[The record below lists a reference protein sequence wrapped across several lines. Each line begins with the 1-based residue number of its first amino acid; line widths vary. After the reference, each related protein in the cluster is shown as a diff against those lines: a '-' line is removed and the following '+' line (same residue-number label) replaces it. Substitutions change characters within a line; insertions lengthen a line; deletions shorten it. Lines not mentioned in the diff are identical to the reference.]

1 MATRRNPSWNLTDA
15 RLDDIVDQLLLHRY
29 SKRPPS
35 VIDVVRTGFINGEGI
50 RAYVETR
57 WPERSRYAAT
67 IKGVNLSGAGQT
79 MRSNKLAEHV
89 RKRIGN
95 HNQIASNELVW
106 SVRNSRTYDVICY
119 ASGTYEGARNWAFTL
134 FGWTLR
140 EGIRIEELRTELA
153 GCGGDLA
160 ASIANI
166 SMLGRLNDQIEEYEN
181 RAAASLLAAEK
192 YRLVHSTISSAAAH
206 LAGGTGAT
214 DG

>member
-35 VIDVVRTGFINGEGI
+35 VIDVVRTGFTNGDGI
-50 RAYVETR
+50 RAYVEAR
-57 WPERSRYAAT
+57 WPERSRYSET

-89 RKRIGN
+89 RKRVGN

-119 ASGTYEGARNWAFTL
+119 SSGTYEGARNWAFTL
-134 FGWTLR
+134 FGWTLGP
-140 EGIRIEELRTELA
+140 ETKIT
-153 GCGGDLA
+153 DLA
-160 ASIANI
+160 LTLIGGGGAEEAAIKNMSQIGVIQKRRESQLAEI
-166 SMLGRLNDQIEEYEN
+166 EKHQARLDATDI
-181 RAAASLLAAEK
+181 LL
-192 YRLVHSTISSAAAH
+192 STITSAAAF
-206 LAGGTGAT
+206 AGGRS
-214 DG
+214 D

>member
-50 RAYVETR
+50 RGYVETR
-57 WPERSRYAAT
+57 WPERGRYSET

-89 RKRIGN
+89 RKRLGS

-119 ASGTYEGARNWAFTL
+119 SSGTYEGARNWAFTL
-134 FGWTLR
+134 FGWTLGPETKITDLSLSLIGGGGAEEAAIKNMSQIGVIQKRR
-140 EGIRIEELRTELA
+140 ESQVAEIEKHQA
-153 GCGGDLA
+153 
-160 ASIANI
+160 
-166 SMLGRLNDQIEEYEN
+166 RLDATDI
-181 RAAASLLAAEK
+181 LL
-192 YRLVHSTISSAAAH
+192 STITSAAAF
-206 LAGGTGAT
+206 AGGRS
-214 DG
+214 D

>member
-50 RAYVETR
+50 RGYVETR
-57 WPERSRYAAT
+57 WPERGRYSET

-89 RKRIGN
+89 RKRLGS

-119 ASGTYEGARNWAFTL
+119 SSGTYEGARNWAFTL
-134 FGWTLR
+134 FGWVLGPETKITDLTLSLIGGGGAEEAAIKNMSQIGVIQKRR
-140 EGIRIEELRTELA
+140 ESQVAEIEKHQA
-153 GCGGDLA
+153 
-160 ASIANI
+160 
-166 SMLGRLNDQIEEYEN
+166 RLDATDI
-181 RAAASLLAAEK
+181 LL
-192 YRLVHSTISSAAAH
+192 STITSAAAF
-206 LAGGTGAT
+206 AGGRS
-214 DG
+214 D

>member
-50 RAYVETR
+50 RGYVETR
-57 WPERSRYAAT
+57 WHERSRYSET

-89 RKRIGN
+89 RKRLGS

-119 ASGTYEGARNWAFTL
+119 SSGTYEGARNWAFTL
-134 FGWTLR
+134 FGWTLGPETKITDLSLSLIGGGGAEEAAIKNMSQIGVIQKRR
-140 EGIRIEELRTELA
+140 ESQVAEIEKHQA
-153 GCGGDLA
+153 
-160 ASIANI
+160 
-166 SMLGRLNDQIEEYEN
+166 RLDATDI
-181 RAAASLLAAEK
+181 LL
-192 YRLVHSTISSAAAH
+192 STITSAAAF
-206 LAGGTGAT
+206 AGGRS
-214 DG
+214 D

>member
-15 RLDDIVDQLLLHRY
+15 RLDDIVDQLLLHRN

-50 RAYVETR
+50 RGYVETR
-57 WPERSRYAAT
+57 WPERGRYSET

-89 RKRIGN
+89 RKRLGS

-119 ASGTYEGARNWAFTL
+119 SSGTYEGARNWAFTL
-134 FGWTLR
+134 FGWTLGPETKITDLSLSLIGGGGAEEAAIKNMSQIGVIQKRR
-140 EGIRIEELRTELA
+140 ESQVAEIEKHQA
-153 GCGGDLA
+153 
-160 ASIANI
+160 
-166 SMLGRLNDQIEEYEN
+166 RLDATDI
-181 RAAASLLAAEK
+181 LL
-192 YRLVHSTISSAAAH
+192 STITSAAAF
-206 LAGGTGAT
+206 AGGRS
-214 DG
+214 D

>member
-50 RAYVETR
+50 RGYVETR
-57 WPERSRYAAT
+57 WPERGRYAET

-106 SVRNSRTYDVICY
+106 MVRNSRTYDVICY

-134 FGWTLR
+134 FGWTLGPETKITDLTLNLIGGGGAEEAAIKNMSQIGVIQKRR
-140 EGIRIEELRTELA
+140 EAQVAEI
-153 GCGGDLA
+153 
-160 ASIANI
+160 
-166 SMLGRLNDQIEEYEN
+166 
-181 RAAASLLAAEK
+181 EK
-192 YRLVHSTISSAAAH
+192 YQARLEATDILLSTITSAAAFA
-206 LAGGTGAT
+206 AGRS
-214 DG
+214 D